1 MKTPTD
7 PNKKIEALKTSLSTK
22 KAALARV
29 NARRKA
35 AYKSQSRAQE
45 TRRKII
51 AGTLLLKMM
60 EEKENVRR
68 DVTMLLDKF
77 LTRAGDR
84 ALFNLPALEPIV
96 STPAAKAGAEY
107 PY

>member
-22 KAALARV
+22 NAALARV

-35 AYKSQSRAQE
+35 AYKSHSRAQE

-51 AGTLLLKMM
+51 AGTYLLKIM

-68 DVTMLLDKF
+68 NVTMQLDKI
-77 LTRAGDR
+77 LTNTSDR
-84 ALFNLPALEPIV
+84 ALFNLPALEPDV
-96 STPAAKAGAEY
+96 STRAAETGA
-107 PY
+107 